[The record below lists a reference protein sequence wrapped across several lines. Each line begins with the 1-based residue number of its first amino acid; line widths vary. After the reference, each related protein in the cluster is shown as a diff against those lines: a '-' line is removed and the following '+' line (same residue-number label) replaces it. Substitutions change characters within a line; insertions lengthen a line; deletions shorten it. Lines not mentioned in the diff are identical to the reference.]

1 MVDYR
6 LRTVLSAE
14 DNASKVIKQTTNSVG
29 QLATGFASGQL
40 AVDALKTAFNQ
51 LKGVLDTG
59 IKFEQTQVAFET
71 MMGSAEQGQ
80 AMLRDL
86 YDFASKTPFEIPG
99 VLQSSR
105 ELMAMGIDAQD
116 MISTLTMLG
125 DIASGVGTERLGQ
138 LTLAYGQVQTATKL
152 TGMELRQFTEA
163 GVPLLES
170 LSEITGKSTS
180 EIKKSMEKGMII
192 PASMVTQ
199 ALQNMTQKG
208 GKFYNLME
216 KQSKTLGGAISNLK
230 DSVTLMSSRVGMLAS
245 SALGPLVN
253 QIASFIKVNG
263 NAIIS
268 LLTAAIAVGVFLVA
282 VKNVVKGVSVL
293 ISLAKLLVVSFSP
306 IMVLFGLIAA
316 VLGTVVYKAMNNF
329 MGQISKTTDAT
340 VKGSKNTG
348 AAAKDGYGEAAKA
361 AQDLAEKLKE
371 IDEQVAKS
379 ERDFKESLAK
389 IVQDTRSSIK
399 ELETQLSEETESFN
413 KENAKRVKDFAQTQ
427 EELEKKHAKKV
438 AEIQSQI
445 DEEVGYGWLAD
456 QERLADL
463 RTKLSEENE
472 EYNSQFSENKSKY
485 EEDTQNAKTEYEKK
499 KLELETKLNEEKALL
514 QKHSADVLS
523 IKDIQ
528 LLDEIDALKRSH
540 AEQLAEYDKQKVAAI
555 KSAQETTAGISSSY
569 NNLANQIDTGALDTI
584 GSELGKNMGEALKN
598 AFKQEFVNLWNKIK
612 DGWKGITSF
621 FKTGSVTGDI
631 PTAAQIVNG
640 WSGGGIVYA
649 TQGFV
654 PKGTDTIPAMLT
666 PGEMVINSSQQKRLW
681 DVANGNGKSGVTISN
696 INIYGNINNKDGLS
710 PEEIGST
717 IGRQIQLSRQG
728 AY

>member
-1 MVDYR
+1 MADYR
-6 LRTVLSAE
+6 LRAVLSAE

-40 AVDALKTAFNQ
+40 AVDALKMAFNQ

-253 QIASFIKVNG
+253 QIASFIKANG

-268 LLTAAIAVGVFLVA
+268 FLTAAIAVGVFLVA

-329 MGQISKTTDAT
+329 MGQISKTTDAA

-348 AAAKDGYGEAAKA
+348 TAAKDGYGEAAKA

-413 KENAKRVKDFAQTQ
+413 KENAERVKDFAQTQ
-427 EELEKKHAKKV
+427 EELEKEHAKKV
-438 AEIQSQI
+438 AKIQSQI

-463 RTKLSEENE
+463 RAKLSEENE

-523 IKDIQ
+523 IKDVQ

-540 AEQLAEYDKQKVAAI
+540 TEQLAEYDKQKVAAI

-569 NNLANQIDTGALDTI
+569 NDLANQIDTGALDTI